1 MVNVRS
7 RVICMAFLPLLK
19 RKSSLS
25 IFWEAGARVLMNF

>member
-1 MVNVRS
+1 
-7 RVICMAFLPLLK
+7 MAFLPLLK